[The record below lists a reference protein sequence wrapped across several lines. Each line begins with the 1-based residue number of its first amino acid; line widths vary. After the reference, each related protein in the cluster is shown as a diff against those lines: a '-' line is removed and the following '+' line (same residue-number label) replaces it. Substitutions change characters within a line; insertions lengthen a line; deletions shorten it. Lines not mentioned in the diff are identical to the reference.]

1 MSVSRRTFA
10 KAGLGSAALM
20 ALNSNLSIA
29 NEQLIKRV
37 IPSSGES
44 IPIIGV
50 GTNRYGVGNDINAR
64 VMLKGALAKFHELG
78 GTVIDTAPSY
88 GSSEVVLGEL
98 ISDLGVQKDLF
109 LASKVDSR
117 NLTDNTDGFN
127 RSYERFNTT
136 TFDLMQVHNFKD

>member
-64 VMLKGALAKFHELG
+64 VMLKGALAIFHELG

-98 ISDLGVQKDLF
+98 RSDLGVQKD
-109 LASKVDSR
+109 
-117 NLTDNTDGFN
+117 
-127 RSYERFNTT
+127 
-136 TFDLMQVHNFKD
+136 